1 MCNIYGVERRVVSR
15 STMVINT
22 FFLGCY
28 NNDAVLV
35 PFGNR
40 DECQVISKLTQAV
53 HPVAVVI
60 PGGVAIEKVAEL
72 RVIVVRIQEKVGV
85 VPQPFN
91 CGFTNRDVV
100 TLCLGE

>member
-1 MCNIYGVERRVVSR
+1 MLRQGVMCNIYGVERRVVSR
-15 STMVINT
+15 STMVVNT

-28 NNDAVLV
+28 NYDAVLV

-72 RVIVVRIQEKVGV
+72 RGLEAAQIAEASWANASRFFKI
-85 VPQPFN
+85 PN
-91 CGFTNRDVV
+91 
-100 TLCLGE
+100 